1 MRIGVCDD
9 EPLFLDMLREK
20 LEGYYRSL
28 DLRIDGF
35 SSGEALVRA
44 VEKDPFSWSLVFL
57 DIEMPGMS
65 GLEAAR
71 AVRDV
76 NDTIP
81 VILLTSHTEYAM
93 KGYEVE
99 AFRFLAKPVEES
111 SLFGALRAVEERER
125 RNKRIQVKADG
136 RELFIPLVEILYFRS
151 ENVYL
156 TLYMTGGR
164 HCLLRKKLKEQAEGL
179 PPLDFFQIHRSYL
192 VGLRHVSAFD
202 GREVTLSDGTR
213 LPVSR
218 GKRAAFVQALSR
230 YISEKE

>member
-1 MRIGVCDD
+1 M
-9 EPLFLDMLREK
+9 
-20 LEGYYRSL
+20 
-28 DLRIDGF
+28 
-35 SSGEALVRA
+35 
-44 VEKDPFSWSLVFL
+44 
-57 DIEMPGMS
+57 
-65 GLEAAR
+65 
-71 AVRDV
+71 
-76 NDTIP
+76 
-81 VILLTSHTEYAM
+81 
-93 KGYEVE
+93 
-99 AFRFLAKPVEES
+99 
-111 SLFGALRAVEERER
+111 
-125 RNKRIQVKADG
+125 KADG
-136 RELFIPLVEILYFRS
+136 RELFIPLGEILYLRS

>member
-1 MRIGVCDD
+1 MD
-9 EPLFLDMLREK
+9 
-20 LEGYYRSL
+20 
-28 DLRIDGF
+28 
-35 SSGEALVRA
+35 
-44 VEKDPFSWSLVFL
+44 
-57 DIEMPGMS
+57 

-76 NDTIP
+76 NDAIP

-125 RNKRIQVKADG
+125 RNRRIQVKADG

-179 PPLDFFQIHRSYL
+179 PPMDFFQIHRSYL

>member
-9 EPLFLDMLREK
+9 EPLFLDTLREK

-76 NDTIP
+76 NDAIP

-125 RNKRIQVKADG
+125 RNRRIQVKADG
-136 RELFIPLVEILYFRS
+136 RELFIPLGEILYFRS

-156 TLYMTGGR
+156 TQIGR
-164 HCLLRKKLKEQAEGL
+164 ASC
-179 PPLDFFQIHRSYL
+179 
-192 VGLRHVSAFD
+192 
-202 GREVTLSDGTR
+202 RERV
-213 LPVSR
+213 
-218 GKRAAFVQALSR
+218 
-230 YISEKE
+230 

>member
-35 SSGEALVRA
+35 SSGEALVMA

-76 NDTIP
+76 NDAIP
-81 VILLTSHTEYAM
+81 VILHQPHRVRHERVRGGGFSLPFQASGRGVPFQGAAGCGGE
-93 KGYEVE
+93 G
-99 AFRFLAKPVEES
+99 KPE
-111 SLFGALRAVEERER
+111 
-125 RNKRIQVKADG
+125 
-136 RELFIPLVEILYFRS
+136 
-151 ENVYL
+151 
-156 TLYMTGGR
+156 
-164 HCLLRKKLKEQAEGL
+164 
-179 PPLDFFQIHRSYL
+179 
-192 VGLRHVSAFD
+192 
-202 GREVTLSDGTR
+202 
-213 LPVSR
+213 
-218 GKRAAFVQALSR
+218 
-230 YISEKE
+230 